1 MDIGWPTGNG
11 KKLSNTQACCLAQQ
25 CLAPAYFLSISCG
38 QSHVRRL
45 YIGQM
50 GAIHIKILA
59 KPAVIPKNIELN
71 RMEFRIWLVLTEHD
85 GRFSAKA
92 SDIPSGTDTGTSF

>member
-1 MDIGWPTGNG
+1 MVQRSRLISRSRDLDARSGE
-11 KKLSNTQACCLAQQ
+11 CCVFELIA
-25 CLAPAYFLSISCG
+25 ST
-38 QSHVRRL
+38 

-50 GAIHIKILA
+50 GAIQIKILA
-59 KPAVIPKNIELN
+59 KPAAIPKNIELN

-92 SDIPSGTDTGTSF
+92 SDSLSGTDTGTGF